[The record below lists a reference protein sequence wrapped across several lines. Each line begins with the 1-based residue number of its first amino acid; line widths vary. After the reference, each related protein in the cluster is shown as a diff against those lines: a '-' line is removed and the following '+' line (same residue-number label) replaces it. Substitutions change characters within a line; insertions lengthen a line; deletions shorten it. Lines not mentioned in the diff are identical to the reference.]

1 MSTLST
7 LVMKR
12 IHRRR
17 ELKHSSQVYVLY
29 INGNVIK
36 LGCDDGTFTTTN
48 TVKFTELK
56 KKGLMG
62 DICHH

>member
-1 MSTLST
+1 MERFGGNKGGGGGRSGLG
-7 LVMKR
+7 VWD
-12 IHRRR
+12 
-17 ELKHSSQVYVLY
+17 
-29 INGNVIK
+29 GNVIK